1 MDIQSKKV
9 QVKNEEWNEYTLTND
24 NGMIVSILN
33 YGGIITEIQV
43 PDRHG
48 EFENVVLAF
57 ENYEDYLANP
67 GFLGALTGRVAGRI
81 ENAQF
86 EVDGETYQL
95 TQNEGKHHLHGGD
108 NAFHNAVWNVEPFT
122 KGAEIG
128 LTLTYHSEDGHNGY
142 PGNLQMEVTY
152 TLNNDNELSI
162 TYEGESDKKT
172 VLTAT
177 NHSYFNLSGNL
188 KSDIQEHVITLDS
201 SKFVEL
207 DEELIP
213 TGKILDVDGTTFD
226 FREGRQMKDGTVAD
240 YKQNLVANHGYD
252 HYFLFDHSKPESVI
266 VQDEK
271 SGRQVTVSTEQPG
284 FVMYTANNLNEG
296 LALKGGTSKKYLGI
310 CLETQSSP
318 ASIHHN
324 GFPSVWLDKGE
335 KYSKK
340 TTFTFGTY

>member
-1 MDIQSKKV
+1 
-9 QVKNEEWNEYTLTND
+9 
-24 NGMIVSILN
+24 
-33 YGGIITEIQV
+33 
-43 PDRHG
+43 
-48 EFENVVLAF
+48 
-57 ENYEDYLANP
+57 
-67 GFLGALTGRVAGRI
+67 
-81 ENAQF
+81 
-86 EVDGETYQL
+86 
-95 TQNEGKHHLHGGD
+95 
-108 NAFHNAVWNVEPFT
+108 
-122 KGAEIG
+122 
-128 LTLTYHSEDGHNGY
+128 
-142 PGNLQMEVTY
+142 
-152 TLNNDNELSI
+152 
-162 TYEGESDKKT
+162 KKT

-226 FREGRQMKDGTVAD
+226 FREGRQMKDGRVAD

-296 LALKGGTSKKYLGI
+296 LALKGGTSKK
-310 CLETQSSP
+310 
-318 ASIHHN
+318 
-324 GFPSVWLDKGE
+324 
-335 KYSKK
+335 
-340 TTFTFGTY
+340 